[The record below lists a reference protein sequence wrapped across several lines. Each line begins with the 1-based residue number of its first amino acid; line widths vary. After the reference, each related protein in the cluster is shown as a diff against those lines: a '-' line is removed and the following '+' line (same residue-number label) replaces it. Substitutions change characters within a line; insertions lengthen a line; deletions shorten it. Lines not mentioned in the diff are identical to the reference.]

1 MNIQKQ
7 TLIIKNLN
15 DIIYGKFTMIIRD
28 IKNIFKKY
36 EFNKGNLNSKS
47 YKNKLVKHQP
57 KQKYLSFDDV
67 KILFKSK
74 KGNNNVS
81 YTILNKN
88 ISKFK
93 KYIKNT
99 ILRRINMFRCFYNI
113 ENKKELILSNII
125 LKNKLELG
133 LSFRN
138 DLNKYENNEITTDV
152 NYQSCFDIVYKI
164 RTENIHHFI
173 FMDYEKNQTFLCE
186 YILICVKDRKYN
198 IMFQPE
204 KFLEINDNQ
213 CKILYNTIDSL
224 SSSNFIKS

>member
-1 MNIQKQ
+1 MNIEKQ
-7 TLIIKNLN
+7 TLITEKLN
-15 DIIYGKFTMIIRD
+15 DLIYAKFTMIIRD

-36 EFNKGNLNSKS
+36 EFNKGHLNSKS

-57 KQKYLSFDDV
+57 KQKYLSFDNL

-81 YTILNKN
+81 YTVLNKN

-113 ENKKELILSNII
+113 ENKKNLIVSNII
-125 LKNKLELG
+125 LENKLELG

-138 DLNKYENNEITTDV
+138 DLNKYENTEMTTDV
-152 NYQSCFDIVYKI
+152 NHQSCFDIVYKI
-164 RTENIHHFI
+164 KTENSHHFI
-173 FMDYEKNQTFLCE
+173 FMDKNNQTFLCE
-186 YILICVKDRKYN
+186 YILICVKDKKYN
-198 IMFQPE
+198 IMFQSE

-213 CKILYNTIDSL
+213 CKILYNTIDRL
-224 SSSNFIKS
+224 PSSNFIKS